1 MCLMVREPVHTQL
14 SNSSFAEMTRSWPP
28 FHLKTSLVPFSTVIS
43 CGAWGMAFQNPEV
56 LTPITRSVGAAV
68 SSVALVPRSEELLS
82 APATIAASISM
93 IGEGAK
99 ALLQLAS
106 SHVICGN
113 GTHGTLGQSQS
124 CEGCAARSRLGS
136 ALVRAY

>member
-14 SNSSFAEMTRSWPP
+14 SNTSFVAMTRSWPP

-56 LTPITRSVGAAV
+56 LTPIARSVGAAV

-93 IGEGAK
+93 IGRGAQK
-99 ALLQLAS
+99 LLHAAS
-106 SHVICGN
+106 KFC
-113 GTHGTLGQSQS
+113 S
-124 CEGCAARSRLGS
+124 CSETA
-136 ALVRAY
+136 

>member
-82 APATIAASISM
+82 APATIAASISI
-93 IGEGAK
+93 IGVPK
-99 ALLQLAS
+99 Q
-106 SHVICGN
+106 
-113 GTHGTLGQSQS
+113 
-124 CEGCAARSRLGS
+124 RSRYD
-136 ALVRAY
+136 ALVSLQPAAACKLPGQGG